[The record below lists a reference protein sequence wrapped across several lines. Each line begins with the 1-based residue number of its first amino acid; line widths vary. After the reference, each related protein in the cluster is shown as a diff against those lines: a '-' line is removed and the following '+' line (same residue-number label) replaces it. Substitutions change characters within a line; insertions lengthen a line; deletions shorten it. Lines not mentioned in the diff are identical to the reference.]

1 MLNFIESQTSSL
13 EQNGF
18 GLSGAFQASIIA
30 MYSVTFVIALFGNI
44 LLIHIIRERRPI
56 NAVSIL
62 IINMAA
68 SDLLAALFTMP
79 YTVAYVYVQTRWF
92 GGIAGAISCK
102 IVQFVIGS
110 AIASSIFAL
119 LAISVER
126 YVAVVKPI
134 LYPSF
139 VKRPVLLSAAIWLSS
154 LIFMGVN
161 LYVFQTVTDDNDVTH
176 CFSNWE
182 SLMCK
187 ELSPKIF
194 YTAVAIL
201 LYILPLVVIAVL
213 SALIINKLRSQK
225 QPDSGLQLPTHELN
239 FHKRNHLVM
248 RMLLAIV
255 VLFAVCWLPVHVLHL
270 LLFFKEEVYISLP
283 TSVVLS
289 LFWISH
295 ANSAIN
301 PCVVILLNGSFRT
314 SVMNKFHRLGCNLC
328 CRGNRVNC
336 LEHGN
341 NLQFVARRKG
351 SFSLDNWA
359 LRWSKQDGRSPVALL
374 DIRTIP
380 A

>member
-1 MLNFIESQTSSL
+1 MLNFIESQNSSL
-13 EQNGF
+13 GRNGL
-18 GLSGAFQASIIA
+18 GLSGAFQTSIIA
-30 MYSVTFVIALFGNI
+30 TYCVTFIIALIGNI
-44 LLIHIIRERRPI
+44 LLIHITRERRPL
-56 NAVSIL
+56 NTVSVL

-79 YTVAYVYVQTRWF
+79 YTVAFVYVQTRWF
-92 GGIAGAISCK
+92 GGITGTISCK

-139 VKRPVLLSAAIWLSS
+139 VKRPVLLSVAIWFSS

-161 LYVFQTVTDDNDVTH
+161 LYVFETVTDDDGVTH

-182 SLMCK
+182 PLMCN

-213 SALIINKLRSQK
+213 SALIIKKLISQK
-225 QPDSGLQLPTHELN
+225 QPDSGLQLPTHALN
-239 FHKRNHLVM
+239 FHKRNHQVM

-255 VLFAVCWLPVHVLHL
+255 ILFAVCWLPVHVLHL
-270 LLFFKEEVYISLP
+270 LLFFYEELYISLP
-283 TSVVLS
+283 TSVILS

-314 SVMNKFHRLGCNLC
+314 SLTNKFHRLSCNLC
-328 CRGNRVNC
+328 FRENRVNC
-336 LEHGN
+336 LAHGN
-341 NLQFVARRKG
+341 NLQDVARSKG
-351 SFSLDNWA
+351 SRALDNWA
-359 LRWSKQDGRSPVALL
+359 LRWSKQDGLSPVALL
-374 DIRTIP
+374 DIRKIP